1 MLFPG
6 ESTMWPLPAIKNE
19 HIQVVL
25 NQNNVSIYW
34 IKPAIS
40 YPAKLQTYEQH
51 EIPMS
56 DSVLMYNSTAL
67 RSYIRTFA
75 DNHNLNNAYIS
86 FILGADLIQEQIIKH
101 SKSDPTP
108 HELIGQK
115 EKHKRYY
122 DRYIGP
128 YEDHYLFYICT
139 AAHPLILQLQML
151 NMQLPLH
158 VHHISP
164 PLSVQITLYKHL
176 YKDTFNQA
184 RLAQEVNQKNA
195 SIPSIFS
202 LEFLRRSLKTD
213 RPITHDDLNLFYA
226 LGSFFGAQI

>member
-1 MLFPG
+1 
-6 ESTMWPLPAIKNE
+6 MWPLPTIKNE

-25 NQNNVSIYW
+25 HQNNISICW

-40 YPAKLQTYEQH
+40 YPAKLQMYEQY

-67 RSYIRTFA
+67 RDCIRAFA
-75 DNHNLNNAYIS
+75 HNHNLHDAYIS
-86 FILGADLIQEQIIKH
+86 FILGTDLIEEQIIKH
-101 SKSDPTP
+101 AKSDPTS

-128 YEDHYLFYICT
+128 YENHYLFYVCT

-176 YKDTFNQA
+176 HKDTFNQA
-184 RLAQEVNQKNA
+184 RLAQEVNQNDA

-202 LEFLRRSLKTD
+202 LEFLRRCLKTD
-213 RPITHDDLNLFYA
+213 RPVTHDDLNLFYA